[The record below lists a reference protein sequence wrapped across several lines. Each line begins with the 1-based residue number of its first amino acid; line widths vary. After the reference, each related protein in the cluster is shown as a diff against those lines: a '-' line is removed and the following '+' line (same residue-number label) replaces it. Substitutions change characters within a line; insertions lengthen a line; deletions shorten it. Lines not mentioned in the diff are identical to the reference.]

1 MAITFDT
8 LGMSKYL
15 QASGVV
21 SKQADAHAHAA
32 RDYIMPELATKSDMQ
47 RLEHLIERQ
56 GLLLTVRL
64 GGLLVVGIGA
74 LGVLLQITGS

>member
-1 MAITFDT
+1 MALAFDT
-8 LGMSKYL
+8 LGMSHAL
-15 QASGVV
+15 QDAGVPA
-21 SKQADAHAHAA
+21 KEADAHANAV
-32 RDYIMPELATKSDMQ
+32 RDYVMPELATKSDVQ

-74 LGVLLQITGS
+74 LGALLQLGV